1 MVLSGEPTNE
11 VKIHKIRARGTN
23 LWPSFYAYATTPNKV
38 NLLQQHNFL
47 EKHQILKILQTHNF
61 SEKHQVPNKVLRKVS
76 NIKIYIT
83 HLKICLDNRPA
94 TSYNVDIVNE
104 DLVQGFLALVLLHF

>member
-61 SEKHQVPNKVLRKVS
+61 SEKLAIGCKKLCVWCFKKINYQNVS
-76 NIKIYIT
+76 FGI
-83 HLKICLDNRPA
+83 
-94 TSYNVDIVNE
+94 
-104 DLVQGFLALVLLHF
+104 